1 MRIRR
6 LPPALAA
13 AALAGCLLA
22 GCAVL
27 PDEEG
32 SVYYLNFKPEQA
44 AAWQALAQTYT
55 AETGVTVQVV
65 TPASGSYSETLTD
78 ELAKQ
83 DAPTLFQVNGPVG
96 LQEWAD
102 YCCDLTGS
110 PLVGELTSDAYAL
123 EQDGRVLAV
132 GYVIES
138 YGIITNKTL
147 LAQAGYDAGEIDSFA
162 DLKRVAEDITA
173 RRAELGFAAFT
184 CSALG
189 SSSDWRFK
197 THLANLPL
205 YFEYRDRGITSAA
218 AVEGTYLDN
227 YKAIFDLYL
236 QNATCAP
243 NELAGLT
250 GDDSRSEFL
259 RGEAVFYQNGSWE
272 YAALTGPGGFTDEE
286 LTMLPIYIGV
296 GDEARQGLCTG
307 TENYWCVNREAS
319 QEDID
324 ATLDFLYWCVTSPT
338 GTRILAEEMNFVIPF
353 RQAQPSANLFAR
365 LDAEMTA
372 AGKEPVSWCFSTMP
386 STKWKDGVGRALA
399 AYAAG
404 KGGWDGV
411 TAAFVDGWAAEAAGG
426 AA

>member
-1 MRIRR
+1 MQIHPYRFG
-6 LPPALAA
+6 ALAA
-13 AALAGCLLA
+13 ALAACLLA
-22 GCAVL
+22 GCAAA
-27 PDEEG
+27 PDTEG
-32 SVYYLNFKPEQA
+32 SVYYFNFKPEQD
-44 AAWQALAQTYT
+44 AAWQSLAQSYT
-55 AETGVTVQVV
+55 ARTGVPVQIV
-65 TPASGSYSETLTD
+65 TPTSGDYNAALSSEMS
-78 ELAKQ
+78 KQ

-96 LQEWAD
+96 LAEWAD
-102 YCCDLTGS
+102 LCYDLTDT

-123 EQDGRVLAV
+123 ERDGHVLAV

-147 LAQAGYDAGEIDSFA
+147 LAKAGYTAEEIDSFA

-173 RRAELGFAAFT
+173 RREELGFAAFT
-184 CSALG
+184 CPALG

-218 AVEGTYLDN
+218 AVQGTYLDN

-243 NELAGLT
+243 TELAGLT
-250 GDDSRSEFL
+250 GDDSRNEFL
-259 RGEAVFYQNGSWE
+259 RREAVFYQNGSWE
-272 YAALTGPGGFTDEE
+272 YAALTGPDGFDDDE
-286 LTMLPIYIGV
+286 LTMLPLYIGV

-319 QEDID
+319 QADID
-324 ATLDFLYWCVTSPT
+324 ATLDFLTWCVTSPE
-338 GTRILAEEMNFVIPF
+338 GTKALAEEMGFVIPF

-365 LDAEMTA
+365 LDARLTA
-372 AGKEPVSWCFSTMP
+372 GGKEPVSWCFSTMP

-399 AYAAG
+399 SYAAG
-404 KGGWDGV
+404 KGGWDAV
-411 TAAFVDGWAAEAAGG
+411 VFAFVDGWAAEAAGG